1 MGFNHDAFVFTL
13 TQFATRPSATT
24 HVQVTSVAMSDL
36 IAGNP
41 ITPFQKDIN
50 SNTLRPATMH
60 DSVAGDP
67 MWFVAEGSGNSIKV
81 VKMTNV
87 LSSSATF
94 TTTNLSV
101 NAYSPVVAPRQPDG
115 TTITTNVDSRIIKAA
130 EFNNTIVA
138 AHAISTSAT
147 EDDAR
152 WYAIDVS
159 GATPTIINQGNVSA
173 GNNKYL
179 VYPSIDIN
187 STGDIGMTYLQSGTG
202 SGQFMSM
209 YVTGRQR

>member
-1 MGFNHDAFVFTL
+1 
-13 TQFATRPSATT
+13 
-24 HVQVTSVAMSDL
+24 
-36 IAGNP
+36 
-41 ITPFQKDIN
+41 
-50 SNTLRPATMH
+50 MH

-67 MWFVAEGSGNSIKV
+67 MWFVAQGSGNSINV

-101 NAYSPVVAPRQPDG
+101 NAYSTVVDPRQPDG
-115 TTITTNVDSRIIKAA
+115 TAITTNIDSRIQKAA
-130 EFNNTIVA
+130 EFNHTIVA
-138 AHAISTSAT
+138 AHAVSTSAT

-152 WYAIDVS
+152 WYAINVS
-159 GATPTIINQGNVSA
+159 GATPTILDQGNVSA

-187 STGDIGMTYLQSGTG
+187 STGDIGMNSMNGQTGVDTPKCQLAAMPIPLFQQCGT
-202 SGQFMSM
+202 
-209 YVTGRQR
+209 TNRPRAAAI